1 MITIYREFQQT
12 VRGKGMKLRP
22 IAYGYCNLGRCELF
36 AREEKMT
43 NGDIATSY
51 VLGKDVRHFR
61 GEVSWDCA
69 EYFNTDQNG
78 EEYKKAI
85 NCLRALCL
93 RGLQ

>member
-1 MITIYREFQQT
+1 MITIYKEFQQT

-22 IAYGYCNLGRCELF
+22 IAYGYGQLGRCELF
-36 AREEKMT
+36 AREEKT
-43 NGDIATSY
+43 TDGDTATSY
-51 VLGKDVRHFR
+51 VIGTTVRHFLR
-61 GEVSWDCA
+61 EVSWEYA
-69 EYFNTDQNG
+69 EYFNIDQNG

>member
-22 IAYGYCNLGRCELF
+22 IAYGYGQLGRCELF
-36 AREEKMT
+36 AREEKTT
-43 NGDIATSY
+43 NGDTATSY
-51 VLGKDVRHFR
+51 VIGTTVRHFLR
-61 GEVSWDCA
+61 EVSWEHA
-69 EYFNTDQNG
+69 EYFNIDQNG

>member
-1 MITIYREFQQT
+1 MITIYKELQQT

-43 NGDIATSY
+43 NGDTDTSY
-51 VLGKDVRHFR
+51 VIGKGVYRLR
-61 GEVSWDCA
+61 GEVSWDSE
-69 EYFNTDQNG
+69 EYFNIDQNG

-85 NCLRALCL
+85 NCLRALCS

>member
-1 MITIYREFQQT
+1 MITIYKEFQQT

-22 IAYGYCNLGRCELF
+22 IAYGYGQLGRCELF
-36 AREEKMT
+36 AREEKTT
-43 NGDIATSY
+43 NGDTATSY
-51 VLGKDVRHFR
+51 VIGKDVHRFK
-61 GEVSWDCA
+61 GEVSWEYA
-69 EYFNTDQNG
+69 EYFNIDQNG

>member
-1 MITIYREFQQT
+1 MITIYREFQPT

-22 IAYGYCNLGRCELF
+22 IAYGYGQLGRCELF
-36 AREEKMT
+36 ARETKMT
-43 NGDIATSY
+43 NGDTAVAY
-51 VLGKDVRHFR
+51 VIGKDVHRLN

-69 EYFNTDQNG
+69 EYFNIDQNG

-93 RGLQ
+93 RELQ